1 MGHGRITLSTVKLEH
16 SAHRALALTLVLST
30 PIVAMA
36 RTPRSRPQQS
46 AQTRPRADAGAPRAD
61 ASAPVAR
68 ADAGAPRAD
77 AAVAAP
83 TIPAPPGGATVNRA
97 YSAAQIVAGVQ
108 AFYNATTSFRA
119 NFRQFNTAAV
129 SNTTTESAGVV
140 TFMRPGRMRWEYS
153 NPAGNVVISNGSTI
167 WTYQASANQVFQ
179 ANLQQS
185 QLPTAFSFL
194 MGSGSLARDFE
205 ARIRTTNAPG
215 YQNYYMLEL
224 TPTTPNPN
232 FARLVL
238 FVEPQRYQV
247 VEAAVIDQQNNRN
260 RFQFLPTGI
269 QLNVNWLQP
278 DGAAPARPDA
288 GAGVALPPRG
298 PRFFDFTV
306 PARATVI
313 RP

>member
-1 MGHGRITLSTVKLEH
+1 
-16 SAHRALALTLVLST
+16 
-30 PIVAMA
+30 
-36 RTPRSRPQQS
+36 
-46 AQTRPRADAGAPRAD
+46 
-61 ASAPVAR
+61 
-68 ADAGAPRAD
+68 
-77 AAVAAP
+77 
-83 TIPAPPGGATVNRA
+83 VNRA

-108 AFYNATTSFRA
+108 AFYNSTTSFRA

-140 TFMRPGRMRWEYS
+140 TFMRPGKMRWEYS
-153 NPAGNVVISNGSTI
+153 NPSGNVVISNGSTI

-194 MGSGSLARDFE
+194 MGSGSLARDFD
-205 ARIRTTNAPG
+205 ARLRTTNAAG

-238 FVEPQRYQV
+238 FVEPQRFQA

-260 RFQFLPTGI
+260 RFQFLPVGI

-278 DGAAPARPDA
+278 DGAPAPSRGDA
-288 GAGVALPPRG
+288 GAGVSLNPRG

-306 PARATVI
+306 PPRATVI